1 MRRGRR
7 RSRRQV
13 LEHLLKH
20 ALALDAGTRR
30 LGRNVGRGPV
40 AARHVMPRREEH
52 HYKQQHHGPLH
63 LSPDL
68 DHSTLWFLGLSFDLN
83 WQIARPSH
91 LKLFPCPTKIMAA
104 SSRCDVLRH
113 KPSQHGY
120 QNAVQVNPL
129 DDGDALVEADACVNG
144 TQVRVALL
152 GGLTLDARTLRPSA
166 AVVARS
172 LRGRCT
178 VVSVDLH
185 GAEARKLWER
195 ERECVP

>member
-1 MRRGRR
+1 
-7 RSRRQV
+7 
-13 LEHLLKH
+13 
-20 ALALDAGTRR
+20 
-30 LGRNVGRGPV
+30 
-40 AARHVMPRREEH
+40 
-52 HYKQQHHGPLH
+52 
-63 LSPDL
+63 
-68 DHSTLWFLGLSFDLN
+68 
-83 WQIARPSH
+83 
-91 LKLFPCPTKIMAA
+91 MAA

-113 KPSQHGY
+113 KSSQHGY

-152 GGLTLDARTLRPSA
+152 GLTLDARTLRPSA

-195 ERECVP
+195 ERECVCRRV